1 MGSRDSWFMASTL
14 VAGLV
19 FLGSGPTR
27 AGSTRPLDDPARP
40 HATQMEQC
48 DAIRERYAGVA
59 RQMASEARQIASDAD
74 HAERLVPAQYIPSK
88 RWQADYD
95 RALLLNHQSVET
107 YRLGDVAFHRCAEA
121 ALAAQRQREWARA
134 HEAPRANA
142 YQPKRSPT
150 ASIEAP

>member
-14 VAGLV
+14 VAGCV
-19 FLGSGPTR
+19 FLGSEPTR
-27 AGSTRPLDDPARP
+27 AGSTPALDDPARP
-40 HATQMEQC
+40 HAAQMEQC
-48 DAIRERYAGVA
+48 DAIRERYAEVA
-59 RQMASEARQIASDAD
+59 RQFASQARQIANDTD
-74 HAERLVPAQYIPSK
+74 RAERLVPAQYIPTK

-121 ALAAQRQREWARA
+121 ALVAQRQREWARA
-134 HEAPRANA
+134 REAPRANA
-142 YQPKRSPT
+142 YQLRRNQA